1 VYLGCAFCT
10 FIDFLVFCY
19 HLKNNFHCLTD
30 TEFFT
35 VGMAP
40 MVLVLA
46 GEGAV
51 SRVFHGVRVCWE
63 GV

>member
-1 VYLGCAFCT
+1 
-10 FIDFLVFCY
+10 VFCC